1 MANGARDTHTPFVPA
16 LIVVDV
22 QEDFCPPNG
31 ALAVPTGRAV
41 AAPINTLLTLPFA
54 LKIATKDFHPPSHI
68 SFASNH
74 AAPDNV
80 PFASSVT
87 IVNPLNAAE
96 TYSTRLWPVHC
107 VQGTP
112 GAQLIPELDTARLDG
127 VVEKGMDA
135 RVEMYSAFAD
145 PFRAPC
151 VASSSLEQRLRDRG
165 VTDVFVVGL
174 AMDYCVRYTAEDAV
188 ERGWRTWVVE
198 EGTRAVDAG
207 NWDGVQREMEG
218 RGISFVK
225 MDGEEVGRVRALEA
239 EGAQKVKS
247 D

>member
-1 MANGARDTHTPFVPA
+1 MPSGPHDASFVPA

-31 ALAVPTGRAV
+31 ALAVPDGRRV
-41 AAPINTLLTLPFA
+41 VAPINALLRLPFA
-54 LKIATKDFHPPSHI
+54 LKVATKDFHPPSHV

-74 AAPDNV
+74 TPPDNV

-87 IVNPLNAAE
+87 IVNPLNASE
-96 TYSTRLWPVHC
+96 TCSSRLWPPHC

-112 GAQLIPELDTARLDG
+112 GADLLPDLDAAALDA
-127 VVEKGMDA
+127 VVEKGQDH

-151 VASSSLEQRLRDRG
+151 VAQSALEELLTQRG
-165 VTDVFVVGL
+165 VTDVFVTGL

-198 EGTRAVDAG
+198 EATKAVDADK
-207 NWDGVQREMEG
+207 WDQVKQEMEAKG
-218 RGISFVK
+218 VRFASV
-225 MDGEEVGRVRALEA
+225 DGEEVGRVKALA
-239 EGAQKVKS
+239 GKDKIA
-247 D
+247 